1 MKSTSVNNQQKPS
14 RFGKMDSGEFSVG
27 ALKVDSNILRLL
39 FIAVA
44 IFLVMSLLRPHTFL
58 TLRNFR
64 SMSYQFPELGVLS
77 VAMMLTMLTGGID
90 LSVVGTANLAGIL
103 AAKLMTTALPPEA
116 GGGQVA
122 LIILGAILIA
132 LGTGILCGIFNG
144 FLVAKVGIPP
154 ILATLGTMQLYTG
167 IAMVITKGYAVL
179 GYPEQFLFIGN
190 GVIGIFPVPLILFAA
205 VAVIFAIVL
214 NKMAFGFQVFMLGT
228 NATAA
233 RFSGI
238 NNTLVLLKTYL
249 ISGFLAG
256 LAGIIVI
263 ARTNSAKADYGTS
276 YVLQAVLV
284 SILGGVNPSGGFG
297 TVSGLVLAILSLQ
310 FLSSGFNMLRFSNF
324 FKEFTWG
331 FVLILVMVINYLS
344 ATYQSRRHLTKQKR
358 LMSEADSL
366 AEESE

>member
-1 MKSTSVNNQQKPS
+1 MKTGNQQKLPEFARVHS
-14 RFGKMDSGEFSVG
+14 KRFSAG
-27 ALKVDSNILRLL
+27 AFRSNSNILRLL

-44 IFLVMSLLRPHTFL
+44 IFLVMGLLRPHTFL

-103 AAKLMTTALPPEA
+103 AAKLMTTALLPEA
-116 GGGQVA
+116 GGSQVA
-122 LIILGAILIA
+122 LVIMGAILIA
-132 LGTGILCGIFNG
+132 LGIGVLCGLFNG

-190 GVIGIFPVPLILFAA
+190 GVVGIFPVPLILFAA
-205 VAVIFAIVL
+205 VAVVFAIVL
-214 NKMAFGFQVFMLGT
+214 NKTAFGFQVFMLGT

-344 ATYQSRRHLTKQKR
+344 VTYQNRRRLAKQKR
-358 LMSEADSL
+358 MIATTDSL
-366 AEESE
+366 VDDE

>member
-1 MKSTSVNNQQKPS
+1 MATNSLTRSQKSLSA
-14 RFGKMDSGEFSVG
+14 RMDSN
-27 ALKVDSNILRLL
+27 LWRLL
-39 FIAVA
+39 LITVAV
-44 IFLVMSLLRPHTFL
+44 FLIMGLLRPHTFL

-77 VAMMLTMLTGGID
+77 IAMMLTMLTGGID

-103 AAKLMTTALPPEA
+103 AAKFMISMVPA
-116 GGGQVA
+116 GGEGPVGIA
-122 LIILGAILIA
+122 ILGAILIA
-132 LGTGILCGIFNG
+132 LGIGVLCGLFNG
-144 FLVAKVGIPP
+144 FLVSKVGIPP
-154 ILATLGTMQLYTG
+154 ILATLGTMQLYMG
-167 IAMVITKGYAVL
+167 IAIVITKGYAVL

-190 GVIGIFPVPLILFAA
+190 GVLWIFPIPLILFVIVAA
-205 VAVIFAIVL
+205 IFTVIL
-214 NKMAFGFQVFMLGT
+214 NKTAFGLHVFMLGT

-238 NNTLVLLKTYL
+238 NNTLVLMRTYL

-297 TVSGLVLAILSLQ
+297 TVSGLILAILSLQ

-324 FKEFTWG
+324 FKEFIWG
-331 FVLILVMVINYLS
+331 FLLILVMVINYLS
-344 ATYQSRRHLTKQKR
+344 TSYQYRHRLGRQKK
-358 LMSEADSL
+358 MAK
-366 AEESE
+366 A

>member
-1 MKSTSVNNQQKPS
+1 MKTGSQQKLPEFERVRS
-14 RFGKMDSGEFSVG
+14 KRFSAG
-27 ALKVDSNILRLL
+27 AFRSNSNILRLL

-44 IFLVMSLLRPHTFL
+44 IFLVMGLLRPHTFL

-103 AAKLMTTALPPEA
+103 AAKLMTTALSPEA
-116 GGGQVA
+116 GGSQVA
-122 LIILGAILIA
+122 LVIMGAILIA
-132 LGTGILCGIFNG
+132 LGIGVLCGLFNG

-190 GVIGIFPVPLILFAA
+190 GVVGIFPVPLILFAA
-205 VAVIFAIVL
+205 VAVVFAIVL
-214 NKMAFGFQVFMLGT
+214 NKTAFGFQVFMLGT

-344 ATYQSRRHLTKQKR
+344 VTYQNRRRLARQKR
-358 LMSEADSL
+358 MIATTDSL
-366 AEESE
+366 VDDE